1 MSATHDIT
9 RLLIDW
15 SNGDR
20 RALDEL
26 APLVEGELHRLA
38 RSYMRRERR
47 GHLLQ
52 TTALVNEA
60 YIRLIDQSRV
70 QWKNRSHF
78 FAIAA
83 TMMRRILVN
92 HAQARM
98 RLRRGADATH
108 VELDAIDLDASATL
122 SAAKMDELLALNE
135 ALEHLTALDERKG
148 RVVELRYFGGLSVE
162 EVASLL
168 DVSVATVDRDWDFA
182 KSWLHREMLR

>member
-108 VELDAIDLDASATL
+108 VELDTIDLDASATL

-148 RVVELRYFGGLSVE
+148 RVVELRYFGGLNVE
-162 EVASLL
+162 EVAGLL

-182 KSWLHREMLR
+182 KSWLYREMLR

>member
-108 VELDAIDLDASATL
+108 VELDTIDLDASATL

-135 ALEHLTALDERKG
+135 ALERLTALDERKG

-162 EVASLL
+162 EVAGLL

-182 KSWLHREMLR
+182 KSWLYREMLR